1 MAATKIERRV
11 YTLESFQLFG
21 VCLTALGQLRAT
33 IERHDV
39 ERGTI
44 VATFGAGPLGTPS
57 ELSVALLPLDDGRIE
72 MVATW
77 RAGRRGGDRRLL
89 AAFLASVDVL
99 AARQPGH

>member
-1 MAATKIERRV
+1 MAVTKIERRI
-11 YTLESFQLFG
+11 YSLTSLQLFG

-39 ERGTI
+39 ERGMI
-44 VATFGAGPLGTPS
+44 AATFGAGSLATRG
-57 ELSVALLPLDDGRIE
+57 ELSVALLPLDDERTE

-89 AAFLASVDVL
+89 GAFLASVDTL
-99 AARQPGH
+99 APR